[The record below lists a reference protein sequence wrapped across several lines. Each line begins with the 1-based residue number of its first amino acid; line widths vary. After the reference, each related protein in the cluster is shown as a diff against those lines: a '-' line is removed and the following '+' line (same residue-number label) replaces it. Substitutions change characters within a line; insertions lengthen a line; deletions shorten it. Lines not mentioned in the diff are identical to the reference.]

1 MEIDIARALH
11 ASDAMLLFTVLAFGL
26 MLGKMTIRGFVL
38 GPTPGVLL
46 VALLFGHW
54 GFDIE
59 FNTESIG
66 FMLFIF
72 CVGVEAGPNFFS
84 SFAQDG
90 LRYVCLAVVVAL
102 SGIAAALGAAEFL
115 DLDRGLAAGMLACS
129 LTSSPTLAGA
139 QGAVVRMAD
148 QLGPETRDA
157 LIAQISVG
165 YAITYVVGLLALLA
179 IIQLLPRVL
188 RLDLAASAREVATE
202 RGIMDGRR
210 RTIRTPI
217 IRAYKVTPDAAANID
232 GRTLREM
239 GVWEKF
245 GLSVDRVKRN
255 GELFIPDSE
264 TVIQEGD
271 EVALVGYPINHAR
284 SDVKLAEESFDAELL
299 EFQIVS
305 QPIVISRSS
314 IVGKR
319 LEDLQL
325 QAEHGCFA
333 EGIERTKVPLPIKPD
348 LVLNRGDVLTVSGEL
363 NRVEAL
369 VEELG
374 FVERRSDNTDLMS
387 FAMFFTLGLL
397 LAQLSVLVGDVSIT
411 LGSAGG
417 LLASGILM
425 GYFRSRNPL
434 LGNIPQGAINVLKDL
449 GLNLFMASVGLS
461 AGASVVATLLDSG
474 MVLVVLGLVIAMV
487 PLLVGYLVGTKILG
501 MNPALLLGA
510 LAGAMTST
518 PALSTLVETARSN
531 IPALGY
537 AGTYTFANVFLT
549 LGGAAI
555 ITL

>member
-11 ASDAMLLFTVLAFGL
+11 DSDAMLLFTVLAFGL
-26 MLGKMTIRGFVL
+26 MLGKLTIKGFVL
-38 GPTPGVLL
+38 GATPGVLL

-54 GFDIE
+54 GFQIE
-59 FNTESIG
+59 FNTESLG

-72 CVGVEAGPNFFS
+72 CVGIEAGPNFFS

-90 LRYVCLAVVVAL
+90 VRYIALAVVVAL
-102 SGIAAALGAAEFL
+102 SGIAAVLGAAEFL
-115 DLDRGLAAGMLACS
+115 ELDRGLAAGLLAGS

-139 QGAVVRMAD
+139 QGAVVRLSGE
-148 QLGPETRDA
+148 LGPEAREA
-157 LIAQISVG
+157 LITQISVG
-165 YAITYVVGLLALLA
+165 YAITYVVGLLAILA
-179 IIQLLPRVL
+179 VIQLLPRLL
-188 RLDLAASAREVATE
+188 RIDLAGSAREVAIE

-217 IRAYKVTPDAAANID
+217 IRAYKVSKEAAEKLG
-232 GRTLREM
+232 GRTLREVGM
-239 GVWEKF
+239 WEQF

-264 TVIQEGD
+264 TVIQEGV
-271 EVALVGYPINHAR
+271 EVALVGYPSSHAR
-284 SDVKLAEESFDAELL
+284 SNVDLSAESFDADLL

-305 QPIVISRSS
+305 RPIVIARSAG
-314 IVGKR
+314 VGKR
-319 LEDLQL
+319 LQDLDLQ
-325 QAEHGCFA
+325 ARHGCFV
-333 EGIERTKVPLPIKPD
+333 EGIERTQVPLPVKPD
-348 LVLNRGDVLTVSGEL
+348 LLLNRGDVLTVSGEL
-363 NRVEAL
+363 HRVELL

-374 FVERRSDNTDLMS
+374 FVESSSDSTDLMS
-387 FAMFFTLGLL
+387 FAMFFTAGLL
-397 LAQLSVLVGDVSIT
+397 LAQLSVLFGEISIT
-411 LGSAGG
+411 LGAAGG

-425 GYFRSRNPL
+425 GYFRSRSPL
-434 LGNIPQGAINVLKDL
+434 VGNIPQGAINVLKDL

-461 AGASVVATLLDSG
+461 AGASVIATLVDSG
-474 MVLVVLGLVIAMV
+474 VVLVLLGLVIALV
-487 PLLVGYLVGTKILG
+487 PVIIGYLVGTLVLK

-518 PALSTLVETARSN
+518 PALSTLVDASRSN